1 MHLDWS
7 GLLLLHSQ
15 KCWRQKAHCRFLR
28 ILLFLPGLLQQ
39 TLQQTPAFLPALQR
53 RPYTQTQ
60 GFLRP
65 EFQPGQV
72 PGSAFSCLF
81 FIFLSLYRTDS
92 KNGGC
97 CQPVPPQH
105 PPLSTCPCHM
115 FPYRISLISLVHLCV
130 RLPESRCWKD
140 RWSWWFRS
148 CWNLD
153 QMSWNCQKFL
163 IRRGRRFHRLRRLR
177 KTGFLQPASV
187 QIRRLHSG
195 IRRMRQNCRRYR

>member
-72 PGSAFSCLF
+72 PGSAFSSPVSFSFSSPYIVL
-81 FIFLSLYRTDS
+81 IAKTEDAVSQSRRSIPLY
-92 KNGGC
+92 
-97 CQPVPPQH
+97 QLV
-105 PPLSTCPCHM
+105 LVTC
-115 FPYRISLISLVHLCV
+115 
-130 RLPESRCWKD
+130 
-140 RWSWWFRS
+140 
-148 CWNLD
+148 
-153 QMSWNCQKFL
+153 
-163 IRRGRRFHRLRRLR
+163 FHI
-177 KTGFLQPASV
+177 GFLLSAWSICASGF
-187 QIRRLHSG
+187 QRAAAGRTTGAGGSG
-195 IRRMRQNCRRYR
+195 AAGTWTR